1 MKVSYNFVSLN
12 ENSIYYFKKRIN
24 EFLNAYLDIPKSSN
38 FKIKKDEEFNEDAE
52 FNLVDV
58 IPPFIETILQT
69 YELNPHIHPDEIM
82 FDIDNI
88 IEENDFYSKEHCLVF
103 SFVETYSNN

>member
-24 EFLNAYLDIPKSSN
+24 EFLNAYLDIPTSSN

-58 IPPFIETILQT
+58 IPPFIETIKQT

-103 SFVETYSNN
+103 SFVETYN